1 MAPRPSAQRRSNAQ
15 SEAFHDLGVRGR
27 KTGVFLKDTGARDE
41 HGMQPL
47 DDIFSSPEK
56 DSQNGVEEEDDE
68 ESDEEPMDID
78 ETPSA
83 FMNGSRFP
91 PARARSPP
99 KTNMQSPA
107 KRNPHLGHS
116 SSPIRGS
123 VVRHSDASSSPRVA
137 KHPQRKL
144 DFKNKPSLAKT
155 NGINGK
161 GKAVATTNGHISPA
175 EEVDEEEEEPQLDEE
190 SMAILDGGDD
200 YAGDD
205 GEGPE
210 EDDDAT
216 EATDVEEEEE
226 EEVEEEPPTPPA
238 AKRKGRPKK
247 TAPVEETEDAPEDPT
262 EGQSE
267 EEQPIVQS
275 IEADAEPPRSGKKRG
290 RPSKNKTAEEEPAGQ
305 PTKKKAKRVSDG
317 ADNET
322 GESSQQTNVRKRGR
336 PKAAKAT
343 GGNETS
349 NSSIPADKPA
359 KPKPKQAKKQRV
371 STGVGDTSLAELPR
385 GPPLPKS
392 RGLIISRRETPGG
405 LTTRSGRTSYQP
417 LQYWKNEHVELDDDE
432 IFNDGKQNIKLSRIK
447 EIVRYDD
454 PEPEQKT
461 GSRRKGAGRPAL
473 GKKGKRRD
481 YDSEEDELEPWEENA
496 DHIMGEVVVWQP
508 EHELNPPGPDEQI
521 EVAEEQLAVSAGAIV
536 TREIRNAS
544 FKFAKT
550 LSTPFFGA
558 GVVDLPPHS
567 EKKPKNA
574 RKMHMAFFVF
584 SGRVQVTVADTTFS
598 IGKGG
603 MWFVPRGNY
612 YSIEN
617 DLDLP
622 ARVMFSQGCEVLS
635 GATGE
640 ASMIAS

>member
-1 MAPRPSAQRRSNAQ
+1 MAPRPTAQRRSNAQ

-56 DSQNGVEEEDDE
+56 DSQNGAEDDDEEDE

-78 ETPSA
+78 ETTGPAPSA
-83 FMNGSRFP
+83 FMNGNRFP

-107 KRNPHLGHS
+107 KRNPHMGHS

-123 VVRHSDASSSPRVA
+123 VVRPSDDASSSPRPA
-137 KHPQRKL
+137 RPPQRKL
-144 DFKNKPSLAKT
+144 DFKNKPTLPKT

-161 GKAVATTNGHISPA
+161 GKAVAPTNGHVSP
-175 EEVDEEEEEPQLDEE
+175 DEEGDEEPQLDEE

-200 YAGDD
+200 HAGDD
-205 GEGPE
+205 GEASV

-216 EATDVEEEEE
+216 EPADVEEEE
-226 EEVEEEPPTPPA
+226 PPAPPA
-238 AKRKGRPKK
+238 AKRKGRPPKK
-247 TAPVEETEDAPEDPT
+247 AAPVEEPDHAPEET
-262 EGQSE
+262 V
-267 EEQPIVQS
+267 EEQAEDEPIMQS
-275 IEADAEPPRSGKKRG
+275 VEADAEPARAGKKRG
-290 RPSKNKTAEEEPAGQ
+290 RPSKNKAAEEDAAGQ
-305 PTKKKAKRVSDG
+305 PTTKKAKRVSDVTG
-317 ADNET
+317 DET
-322 GESSQQTNVRKRGR
+322 GDSSQQGSGRKRGR
-336 PKAAKAT
+336 PKANKAAED
-343 GGNETS
+343 GDTS
-349 NSSIPADKPA
+349 KPTKKQTA
-359 KPKPKQAKKQRV
+359 PKQKQAKKPRV
-371 STGVGDTSLAELPR
+371 STGVGDTSLAEVPR

-392 RGLIISRRETPGG
+392 RGLMISRRETPGG
-405 LTTRSGRTSYQP
+405 LTTRSGRASIRP
-417 LQYWKNEHVELDDDE
+417 IQYWKNERVELDDDE
-432 IFNDGKQNIKLSRIK
+432 VFDDGKQNFRLPRIK
-447 EIVRYDD
+447 EIVRYD
-454 PEPEQKT
+454 EPEVEQKK
-461 GSRRKGAGRPAL
+461 SRRKAGRPAA
-473 GKKGKRRD
+473 GKKGKSRD

-496 DHIMGEVVVWQP
+496 DSISGEVVVWQP

-536 TREIRNAS
+536 TREIRNAT

-617 DLDLP
+617 GHDMP
-622 ARVMFSQGCEVLS
+622 ARIMFSQGCEVLS
-635 GATGE
+635 GAAE
-640 ASMIAS
+640 ASMVA

>member
-1 MAPRPSAQRRSNAQ
+1 MAPRPTAQRRSNAQ

-56 DSQNGVEEEDDE
+56 ESQNGAEDDEDE

-78 ETPSA
+78 ETTGPAPSA
-83 FMNGSRFP
+83 FMNGNRFP

-107 KRNPHLGHS
+107 KRNPHMGHS

-123 VVRHSDASSSPRVA
+123 VVRPSDDASSSPRPA
-137 KHPQRKL
+137 RPPQRKL
-144 DFKNKPSLAKT
+144 DFKNKPTLPKT

-161 GKAVATTNGHISPA
+161 GKAAATTNGHDSAA
-175 EEVDEEEEEPQLDEE
+175 EEVDEEEEPQLDEE

-200 YAGDD
+200 QAEDD
-205 GEGPE
+205 GGASV

-216 EATDVEEEEE
+216 EPADVEEEA
-226 EEVEEEPPTPPA
+226 PPAPPA

-247 TAPVEETEDAPEDPT
+247 SAPVEEVDNAPEETAEEPV
-262 EGQSE
+262 EEPIMQS
-267 EEQPIVQS
+267 V
-275 IEADAEPPRSGKKRG
+275 EADAEPPRTGKKRG
-290 RPSKNKTAEEEPAGQ
+290 RPSKNKAAEEETAGQ
-305 PTKKKAKRVSDG
+305 PTKKKAKRVSDVA
-317 ADNET
+317 ADET
-322 GESSQQTNVRKRGR
+322 GESSQQNSARKRGR
-336 PKAAKAT
+336 PKATKAVED
-343 GGNETS
+343 GETS
-349 NSSIPADKPA
+349 KPA
-359 KPKPKQAKKQRV
+359 KKPAAPKQKQAKKPRV
-371 STGVGDTSLAELPR
+371 STGVGDTSLAEVPR

-392 RGLIISRRETPGG
+392 RGLMISRRETPGG
-405 LTTRSGRTSYQP
+405 LTTRSGRTSIRP
-417 LQYWKNEHVELDDDE
+417 IQYWKNERVELDDDE
-432 IFNDGKQNIKLSRIK
+432 VFDDGKEHIRLPRIK
-447 EIVRYDD
+447 GIVRYD
-454 PEPEQKT
+454 EPEVEHKKA
-461 GSRRKGAGRPAL
+461 RRKAGRPSA

-496 DHIMGEVVVWQP
+496 DSISGEVVVWQP

-536 TREIRNAS
+536 TREIRNAT

-617 DLDLP
+617 GHDMP
-622 ARVMFSQGCEVLS
+622 ARIMFSQGCEVLS
-635 GATGE
+635 GAAE
-640 ASMIAS
+640 ASMMAA

>member
-1 MAPRPSAQRRSNAQ
+1 MAPRPSAQRRSIAQ

-56 DSQNGVEEEDDE
+56 DSQNGVEEDEEEAE

-78 ETPSA
+78 ETTGPAPSA

-107 KRNPHLGHS
+107 RRNPHLGHS

-123 VVRHSDASSSPRVA
+123 VVRPSDVSSSPRPA
-137 KHPQRKL
+137 KPPQRKL

-161 GKAVATTNGHISPA
+161 SKAVATTNGHVSPA
-175 EEVDEEEEEPQLDEE
+175 EDESEEEPQLDEE

-200 YAGDD
+200 DAGVD

-210 EDDDAT
+210 DDDDAT
-216 EATDVEEEEE
+216 EPADAEEEEE
-226 EEVEEEPPTPPA
+226 EEEAPPTPPA

-247 TAPVEETEDAPEDPT
+247 AAPVQEPEEA
-262 EGQSE
+262 SE
-267 EEQPIVQS
+267 EAVEEQLEEEPIVQS
-275 IEADAEPPRSGKKRG
+275 IEADTEPPHSGKKRG
-290 RPSKNKTAEEEPAGQ
+290 RPPKNKDAEEETTGQ
-305 PTKKKAKRVSDG
+305 PSKKKAKRVSDV
-317 ADNET
+317 AENET
-322 GESSQQTNVRKRGR
+322 GESSQQANGRKRGR
-336 PKAAKAT
+336 PKAVKPT
-343 GGNETS
+343 GNDDTS
-349 NSSIPADKPA
+349 NSKKPA
-359 KPKPKQAKKQRV
+359 IPKQKRAQKQRI
-371 STGVGDTSLAELPR
+371 STGIGDTSVAEVPR

-392 RGLIISRRETPGG
+392 RGLIISRREAPGG

-432 IFNDGKQNIKLSRIK
+432 IFDDGKQHFKLSRIK

-454 PEPEQKT
+454 PEPEHKT
-461 GSRRKGAGRPAL
+461 GSRRKGGKSAAGRKA
-473 GKKGKRRD
+473 KRRD

-496 DHIMGEVVVWQP
+496 DSIMGEVVVWQP

-521 EVAEEQLAVSAGAIV
+521 EVAEEQLAVSAGAII
-536 TREIRNAS
+536 TKEIRNAT

-567 EKKPKNA
+567 EKKPKNS

-617 DLDLP
+617 GHDQP
-622 ARVMFSQGCEVLS
+622 ARIMFSQGCEVLS
-635 GATGE
+635 GAAGE
-640 ASMIAS
+640 ASMVA

>member
-1 MAPRPSAQRRSNAQ
+1 M
-15 SEAFHDLGVRGR
+15 GVRGR

-56 DSQNGVEEEDDE
+56 DSQNGVEDDEDE

-78 ETPSA
+78 ETTGPAPSA

-123 VVRHSDASSSPRVA
+123 VVRPSDDASSSPRPS
-137 KHPQRKL
+137 KPPQRKL
-144 DFKNKPSLAKT
+144 DFKNKPSLPKT
-155 NGINGK
+155 NGVNGK
-161 GKAVATTNGHISPA
+161 GKAVATTNGHVSPA
-175 EEVDEEEEEPQLDEE
+175 EEEEEQEEEEEPQLDEE

-200 YAGDD
+200 YAGEDD
-205 GEGPE
+205 EAPE

-216 EATDVEEEEE
+216 EPADAEE
-226 EEVEEEPPTPPA
+226 EEVQEEPPAPPA

-247 TAPVEETEDAPEDPT
+247 APPVEEPEDAPEEAT
-262 EGQSE
+262 EEQSE
-267 EEQPIVQS
+267 EEPIMQS
-275 IEADAEPPRSGKKRG
+275 VEADVEPPRAGKKRG
-290 RPSKNKTAEEEPAGQ
+290 RPSKNKAAEEETAEQ
-305 PTKKKAKRVSDG
+305 PTKKKAKRVSDV
-317 ADNET
+317 AEEET
-322 GESSQQTNVRKRGR
+322 GESSQQNSVRKRGR
-336 PKAAKAT
+336 PKATKAA
-343 GGNETS
+343 GS
-349 NSSIPADKPA
+349 NDSSVPA
-359 KPKPKQAKKQRV
+359 KKPTVPKQKQAKKQRV
-371 STGVGDTSLAELPR
+371 STGVGDTSLAEVPR

-417 LQYWKNEHVELDDDE
+417 LQYWKNERVELDDDE
-432 IFNDGKQNIKLSRIK
+432 VFDDGKQHIRLPRIK
-447 EIVRYDD
+447 EIVRYD
-454 PEPEQKT
+454 EPEAEHKAA
-461 GSRRKGAGRPAL
+461 RRKAGRPPAV
-473 GKKGKRRD
+473 KKSKRRD

-496 DHIMGEVVVWQP
+496 DSISGEVVVWQP

-536 TREIRNAS
+536 TREIRNAT

-617 DLDLP
+617 GHDLP
-622 ARVMFSQGCEVLS
+622 ARIMFSQGCEVLS
-635 GATGE
+635 GAVGE
-640 ASMIAS
+640 ASMVA

>member
-1 MAPRPSAQRRSNAQ
+1 
-15 SEAFHDLGVRGR
+15 
-27 KTGVFLKDTGARDE
+27 
-41 HGMQPL
+41 
-47 DDIFSSPEK
+47 
-56 DSQNGVEEEDDE
+56 
-68 ESDEEPMDID
+68 
-78 ETPSA
+78 
-83 FMNGSRFP
+83 MNGSRFP

-107 KRNPHLGHS
+107 KRNRHLGRS

-123 VVRHSDASSSPRVA
+123 VVRPSDDASSSPRPS
-137 KHPQRKL
+137 KPPQRKL
-144 DFKNKPSLAKT
+144 DFKNKPSLPKT

-161 GKAVATTNGHISPA
+161 GKAVANTNGHISPA
-175 EEVDEEEEEPQLDEE
+175 EDVEEEEYQLDEE

-205 GEGPE
+205 GEVPE

-216 EATDVEEEEE
+216 EPADAEE
-226 EEVEEEPPTPPA
+226 EEVEDEPPTPPA

-247 TAPVEETEDAPEDPT
+247 AAPVEEPEDAPEEAD
-262 EGQSE
+262 
-267 EEQPIVQS
+267 EEQPEEEPIMQS
-275 IEADAEPPRSGKKRG
+275 VEADVEPPRAGKKRG
-290 RPSKNKTAEEEPAGQ
+290 RPSKNKAAEEESTEQ
-305 PTKKKAKRVSDG
+305 PTKKKAKRVSDV
-317 ADNET
+317 AEDET
-322 GESSQQTNVRKRGR
+322 GESSQQTGSGKRGR
-336 PKAAKAT
+336 PKATKAV
-343 GGNETS
+343 GS
-349 NSSIPADKPA
+349 NDSSIAAKKPA
-359 KPKPKQAKKQRV
+359 IPKQKRAKKQRV
-371 STGVGDTSLAELPR
+371 STGVGDTSLAEVPR

-417 LQYWKNEHVELDDDE
+417 LQYWKNERVELEDDE
-432 IFNDGKQNIKLSRIK
+432 VFDDGKQHIRLPRIK
-447 EIVRYDD
+447 EIVRYDE
-454 PEPEQKT
+454 PEPEHKAA
-461 GSRRKGAGRPAL
+461 SRRKAGRPAA
-473 GKKGKRRD
+473 GKKAKRRD

-496 DHIMGEVVVWQP
+496 DSISGEVVVWQP

-536 TREIRNAS
+536 TREIRNAT

-603 MWFVPRGNY
+603 MWFVPRGKDTQHAPKSFNTCCAHLANRVAGNY

-617 DLDLP
+617 GHDLP
-622 ARVMFSQGCEVLS
+622 ARIMFSQGCEVLS
-635 GATGE
+635 GAAGE
-640 ASMIAS
+640 ASMVA

>member
-1 MAPRPSAQRRSNAQ
+1 
-15 SEAFHDLGVRGR
+15 
-27 KTGVFLKDTGARDE
+27 
-41 HGMQPL
+41 
-47 DDIFSSPEK
+47 
-56 DSQNGVEEEDDE
+56 
-68 ESDEEPMDID
+68 
-78 ETPSA
+78 
-83 FMNGSRFP
+83 MNGSRFP

-123 VVRHSDASSSPRVA
+123 VVRPSDDASSSPRPS
-137 KHPQRKL
+137 KPPQRKL
-144 DFKNKPSLAKT
+144 DFKNKPSLPKT

-161 GKAVATTNGHISPA
+161 GKGVANTNGHISPA
-175 EEVDEEEEEPQLDEE
+175 EDVEEEEEQLDDE

-205 GEGPE
+205 VEAPEE

-216 EATDVEEEEE
+216 EPADAEE
-226 EEVEEEPPTPPA
+226 EEVEDEPPTPPA

-247 TAPVEETEDAPEDPT
+247 AAPVEEPEDVPK
-262 EGQSE
+262 EADE
-267 EEQPIVQS
+267 EEPEEEPIMQS
-275 IEADAEPPRSGKKRG
+275 VEADVEPPRAGKKRG
-290 RPSKNKTAEEEPAGQ
+290 RPSKNKAAEEEQ
-305 PTKKKAKRVSDG
+305 PTKKKAKRVSDV
-317 ADNET
+317 AEDET
-322 GESSQQTNVRKRGR
+322 GESSQQTGTGKRGR
-336 PKAAKAT
+336 PKATKAAGSNDSSTAAK
-343 GGNETS
+343 
-349 NSSIPADKPA
+349 KPA
-359 KPKPKQAKKQRV
+359 IPKQKRAKKQRV
-371 STGVGDTSLAELPR
+371 STGVGDTSLAEVPR

-417 LQYWKNEHVELDDDE
+417 LQYWKNERVELDDDE
-432 IFNDGKQNIKLSRIK
+432 VFDDGKQHIRLPRIK
-447 EIVRYDD
+447 EIVRYDE
-454 PEPEQKT
+454 PEPEHKAA
-461 GSRRKGAGRPAL
+461 SRRKAGRPTA
-473 GKKGKRRD
+473 GKKAKRRD

-496 DHIMGEVVVWQP
+496 DSISGEVVVWQP

-536 TREIRNAS
+536 TREIRNAT

-558 GVVDLPPHS
+558 GVVDLPPRS

-603 MWFVPRGNY
+603 MWFVPRGKDTQHAPKSFNTCGAHPANRTTGNY

-617 DLDLP
+617 GHDLP
-622 ARVMFSQGCEVLS
+622 ARIMFSQGCEVLS
-635 GATGE
+635 GAAGE
-640 ASMIAS
+640 ASMVA

>member
-56 DSQNGVEEEDDE
+56 DSQNGAEDDEDE

-78 ETPSA
+78 ETTGPAPSA

-123 VVRHSDASSSPRVA
+123 VVRPSDDASSSPRPA
-137 KHPQRKL
+137 KPPQRKL
-144 DFKNKPSLAKT
+144 DFKNKPSLPKT

-161 GKAVATTNGHISPA
+161 EKAVATTNGHISSA
-175 EEVDEEEEEPQLDEE
+175 EEDEGDPQLDEE
-190 SMAILDGGDD
+190 SMAMLDGGDD
-200 YAGDD
+200 DAGD
-205 GEGPE
+205 EEAALPE
-210 EDDDAT
+210 DDDDAT
-216 EATDVEEEEE
+216 DPADVEEEE
-226 EEVEEEPPTPPA
+226 VDEEPPAPPA

-247 TAPVEETEDAPEDPT
+247 AAPVQEPEDAPEEAAEEQT
-262 EGQSE
+262 E
-267 EEQPIVQS
+267 EEPIMQS
-275 IEADAEPPRSGKKRG
+275 VEADVEPPRTSKKRG
-290 RPSKNKTAEEEPAGQ
+290 RPSKNKAAEEETAEQ
-305 PTKKKAKRVSDG
+305 PTKKKAKRVSDV
-317 ADNET
+317 AEEET
-322 GESSQQTNVRKRGR
+322 GESSQQNSGRKRGR
-336 PKAAKAT
+336 PKATKA
-343 GGNETS
+343 
-349 NSSIPADKPA
+349 
-359 KPKPKQAKKQRV
+359 
-371 STGVGDTSLAELPR
+371 
-385 GPPLPKS
+385 
-392 RGLIISRRETPGG
+392 
-405 LTTRSGRTSYQP
+405 
-417 LQYWKNEHVELDDDE
+417 YWKNERVELDDDE
-432 IFNDGKQNIKLSRIK
+432 VFDDGKQHIRLPRIK
-447 EIVRYDD
+447 EIVRYD
-454 PEPEQKT
+454 EPEAEHKAA
-461 GSRRKGAGRPAL
+461 SRRKAGRPAA

-496 DHIMGEVVVWQP
+496 DSISGEVVVWQP

-536 TREIRNAS
+536 TREIRNAT

-617 DLDLP
+617 GHDLP
-622 ARVMFSQGCEVLS
+622 ARIMFSQGCEVPS
-635 GATGE
+635 GAGGE
-640 ASMIAS
+640 ASMVA

>member
-1 MAPRPSAQRRSNAQ
+1 MAPRPTAQRRSNAQ

-56 DSQNGVEEEDDE
+56 ESQNGAEDDEDE

-78 ETPSA
+78 ETTGPAPSA

-107 KRNPHLGHS
+107 KRNPHMGHS

-123 VVRHSDASSSPRVA
+123 VVRPSDDASSSPRPA
-137 KHPQRKL
+137 RPPQRKL
-144 DFKNKPSLAKT
+144 DFKNKPTLPKT
-155 NGINGK
+155 NGVNGK
-161 GKAVATTNGHISPA
+161 GKAVATTNGHVSP
-175 EEVDEEEEEPQLDEE
+175 DEEGDEEPQLDEE

-200 YAGDD
+200 HVEDD
-205 GEGPE
+205 GEASV

-216 EATDVEEEEE
+216 EPADAE
-226 EEVEEEPPTPPA
+226 EEEPPAPPA
-238 AKRKGRPKK
+238 AKRKGRPPKK
-247 TAPVEETEDAPEDPT
+247 AAPVEETDHAPEET
-262 EGQSE
+262 V
-267 EEQPIVQS
+267 EEQAEDEPIMQS
-275 IEADAEPPRSGKKRG
+275 VEADSEPPQTGKKRG
-290 RPSKNKTAEEEPAGQ
+290 RPSKNRAAEEEAAGQ
-305 PTKKKAKRVSDG
+305 PTKKKAKRVSDVTG
-317 ADNET
+317 DET
-322 GESSQQTNVRKRGR
+322 GDSSQQSSGRKRGR
-336 PKAAKAT
+336 PRANQVVEN
-343 GGNETS
+343 GDTS
-349 NSSIPADKPA
+349 KPA
-359 KPKPKQAKKQRV
+359 KKPTAPKQKQAKKQRV
-371 STGVGDTSLAELPR
+371 STGVGDTSLAEVPR

-392 RGLIISRRETPGG
+392 RGLMISRRETPGG
-405 LTTRSGRTSYQP
+405 LTTRSGRTSIRP
-417 LQYWKNEHVELDDDE
+417 IQYWKNERVELDDDE
-432 IFNDGKQNIKLSRIK
+432 VFDDGKQHIRLPRIK
-447 EIVRYDD
+447 EIVRYD
-454 PEPEQKT
+454 EPEVEQKK
-461 GSRRKGAGRPAL
+461 SRRKAGRPAAG

-496 DHIMGEVVVWQP
+496 DSISGEVVVWQP

-617 DLDLP
+617 GHDTP
-622 ARVMFSQGCEVLS
+622 ARIMFSQGCEVLS
-635 GATGE
+635 GAAE
-640 ASMIAS
+640 ASMVA

>member
-41 HGMQPL
+41 HGMQPM

-56 DSQNGVEEEDDE
+56 DSQNGVEDDEDE
-68 ESDEEPMDID
+68 ESEEEPMDID
-78 ETPSA
+78 ETTGPAPSA
-83 FMNGSRFP
+83 FMNGGRFP

-107 KRNPHLGHS
+107 RRNPHLGHS

-123 VVRHSDASSSPRVA
+123 VVRPSDASSSPRSA
-137 KHPQRKL
+137 KRPQRKL

-161 GKAVATTNGHISPA
+161 GKAVATTNGRISPA
-175 EEVDEEEEEPQLDEE
+175 EGADEEEPQLDEE

-200 YAGDD
+200 YAKDD
-205 GEGPE
+205 EEVPE
-210 EDDDAT
+210 DDDDAT
-216 EATDVEEEEE
+216 EPADVVEEE
-226 EEVEEEPPTPPA
+226 EEVEEEPPAPPA

-247 TAPVEETEDAPEDPT
+247 AGPVEEPEDAPEEAD
-262 EGQSE
+262 EGQTE
-267 EEQPIVQS
+267 EPVVQS
-275 IEADAEPPRSGKKRG
+275 IEADAESPRNVKKRG
-290 RPSKNKTAEEEPAGQ
+290 RPSKNKSAEEDTAGQ
-305 PTKKKAKRVSDG
+305 PMKKKAKRVSDIAENEAG
-317 ADNET
+317 A
-322 GESSQQTNVRKRGR
+322 SSQQANIRKRGR

-343 GGNETS
+343 ENHDGS
-349 NSSIPADKPA
+349 NSSISAGRPA
-359 KPKPKQAKKQRV
+359 KPKQKQSKKQRA
-371 STGVGDTSLAELPR
+371 SAGVGDTSLAEVPR

-392 RGLIISRRETPGG
+392 RGLIISRREAPGG

-417 LQYWKNEHVELDDDE
+417 LQYWKNERVELDDDE
-432 IFNDGKQNIKLSRIK
+432 IFDDGKQHIKLSRIK
-447 EIVRYDD
+447 GIVRYDE
-454 PEPEQKT
+454 PEPEPKT
-461 GSRRKGAGRPAL
+461 ARRKAGAGRHPA

-481 YDSEEDELEPWEENA
+481 YDSEDDELEPWEENGES
-496 DHIMGEVVVWQP
+496 IMGEVVVWQP

-521 EVAEEQLAVSAGAIV
+521 EVAEEPLAVSAGAIV
-536 TREIRNAS
+536 TREIRNAT

-584 SGRVQVTVADTTFS
+584 SGRVTVTVADTSFS

-617 DLDLP
+617 DHDVP

-635 GATGE
+635 GAAGE
-640 ASMIAS
+640 ASMVA

>member
-56 DSQNGVEEEDDE
+56 ESQNGTEDDDDD

-78 ETPSA
+78 ETTGPAPSA

-123 VVRHSDASSSPRVA
+123 VVRPSDDASSSPRPA
-137 KHPQRKL
+137 RPPQRKL
-144 DFKNKPSLAKT
+144 DFKNKPSLPKT

-161 GKAVATTNGHISPA
+161 GKAAATTNGHVSPA
-175 EEVDEEEEEPQLDEE
+175 EEADEEEPQLDDE

-200 YAGDD
+200 HAEDD
-205 GEGPE
+205 EE
-210 EDDDAT
+210 ASVEDDDAT
-216 EATDVEEEEE
+216 EPADVEEEE
-226 EEVEEEPPTPPA
+226 PPAPPA

-247 TAPVEETEDAPEDPT
+247 AAPVEEAEDAPEET
-262 EGQSE
+262 VEEQVE
-267 EEQPIVQS
+267 EEPIMQS
-275 IEADAEPPRSGKKRG
+275 VEADAEPPRTGKKRG
-290 RPSKNKTAEEEPAGQ
+290 RPSKNKAAEEATAGQ
-305 PTKKKAKRVSDG
+305 PTKKKAKRVSDVAG
-317 ADNET
+317 DET
-322 GESSQQTNVRKRGR
+322 GESSQQNSGRKRGR
-336 PKAAKAT
+336 PKATKA
-343 GGNETS
+343 GGENDTT
-349 NSSIPADKPA
+349 IPAKKPTV
-359 KPKPKQAKKQRV
+359 PKQKQAKKHRV
-371 STGVGDTSLAELPR
+371 STGVGDTSLAEVPR

-392 RGLIISRRETPGG
+392 RGLMISRRETPGG
-405 LTTRSGRTSYQP
+405 LTTRSGRTSIRP
-417 LQYWKNEHVELDDDE
+417 IQYWKNERVELDDDE
-432 IFNDGKQNIKLSRIK
+432 VFDDGKQHIRLPRIK
-447 EIVRYDD
+447 EIVRYD
-454 PEPEQKT
+454 EPEVEHKT
-461 GSRRKGAGRPAL
+461 ASRRKAGRPAA
-473 GKKGKRRD
+473 GKKGKRRG

-496 DHIMGEVVVWQP
+496 DSISGEVVVWQP

-536 TREIRNAS
+536 TREIRNAT

-617 DLDLP
+617 GHDLP
-622 ARVMFSQGCEVLS
+622 ARIMFSQGCEVLS
-635 GATGE
+635 GATE
-640 ASMIAS
+640 ASMIA

>member
-1 MAPRPSAQRRSNAQ
+1 
-15 SEAFHDLGVRGR
+15 
-27 KTGVFLKDTGARDE
+27 
-41 HGMQPL
+41 
-47 DDIFSSPEK
+47 
-56 DSQNGVEEEDDE
+56 
-68 ESDEEPMDID
+68 
-78 ETPSA
+78 
-83 FMNGSRFP
+83 MNGSRFP

-107 KRNPHLGHS
+107 KRNPNLGHS

-123 VVRHSDASSSPRVA
+123 IVHPSDDASSSPRPA
-137 KHPQRKL
+137 KPPQRKL
-144 DFKNKPSLAKT
+144 DFKNKPSLPKT

-161 GKAVATTNGHISPA
+161 GKAAATTNGHVSTA
-175 EEVDEEEEEPQLDEE
+175 EDDEEGESQLDEE

-205 GEGPE
+205 GEAPD

-216 EATDVEEEEE
+216 EPADVEEEM
-226 EEVEEEPPTPPA
+226 VEEEPPAPPA
-238 AKRKGRPKK
+238 TKRRGRPKK
-247 TAPVEETEDAPEDPT
+247 GAPVEEPEDDPEDAPEEHP
-262 EGQSE
+262 E
-267 EEQPIVQS
+267 EEPIMQS
-275 IEADAEPPRSGKKRG
+275 VEADAEPPRAGKKRG
-290 RPSKNKTAEEEPAGQ
+290 RPSKNKAAEEETTEQ
-305 PTKKKAKRVSDG
+305 PTKKAKRVSDV
-317 ADNET
+317 AEEET
-322 GESSQQTNVRKRGR
+322 GESSQQNGVRKRGR
-336 PKAAKAT
+336 PKASKGE
-343 GGNETS
+343 GGNDPS
-349 NSSIPADKPA
+349 AHANKPA
-359 KPKPKQAKKQRV
+359 VPKQKQAKKQRI
-371 STGVGDTSLAELPR
+371 STGVGDTSLAEVPR

-405 LTTRSGRTSYQP
+405 LTTRSGRTSYHP

-432 IFNDGKQNIKLSRIK
+432 VFDDGKEHIVLPRIK
-447 EIVRYDD
+447 EIVRYD
-454 PEPEQKT
+454 EPEAERKAA
-461 GSRRKGAGRPAL
+461 SRRKAGRPPA
-473 GKKGKRRD
+473 GKKSKRRD

-496 DHIMGEVVVWQP
+496 DSITGEVVVWQP

-536 TREIRNAS
+536 TREIRNAT

-603 MWFVPRGNY
+603 MWFVPRGRHTHHAHTLTQY
-612 YSIEN
+612 V
-617 DLDLP
+617 
-622 ARVMFSQGCEVLS
+622 ARIWLTWLQVTITVSRTAMTCLRGLCFLKAARC
-635 GATGE
+635 
-640 ASMIAS
+640 